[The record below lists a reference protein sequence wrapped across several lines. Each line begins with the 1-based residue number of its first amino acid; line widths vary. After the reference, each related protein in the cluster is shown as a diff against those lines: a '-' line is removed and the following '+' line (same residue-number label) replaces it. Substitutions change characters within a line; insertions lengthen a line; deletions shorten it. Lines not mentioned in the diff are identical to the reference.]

1 MFFPMGGWVSGL
13 VLTIAGAGLLW
24 VSAAQFSVVFDYEQA
39 AASGRVARVYDDG
52 QRYAIDL
59 AGRPER
65 FVLPSAMLAHPS
77 PAAIENTDVSL
88 MYDARADGRT
98 FVISGLTANGRTYFS
113 SADYQMLGLLGALVV
128 FLPAAILLGFGFN
141 ALNGAMRVAD
151 EDDESYRKTVGL
163 PLREAVVIQFPT
175 GRIRSS
181 EPPLFD

>member
-1 MFFPMGGWVSGL
+1 MVLAMRGWVSGL

-24 VSAAQFSVVFDYEQA
+24 VSAAQFSVVFDYQQGV
-39 AASGRVARVYDDG
+39 ASGRVARVYDDG

-59 AGRPER
+59 VGQSQR

-77 PAAIENTDVSL
+77 AAAIENVEVSL
-88 MYDARADGRT
+88 TYDASSDGRT

-128 FLPAAILLGFGFN
+128 FLPAAILLGFGLN
-141 ALNGAMRVAD
+141 ALNASMRDPD

-163 PLREAVVIQFPT
+163 PLREAVIIPFP
-175 GRIRSS
+175 GARSRS
-181 EPPLFD
+181 GEAALVD